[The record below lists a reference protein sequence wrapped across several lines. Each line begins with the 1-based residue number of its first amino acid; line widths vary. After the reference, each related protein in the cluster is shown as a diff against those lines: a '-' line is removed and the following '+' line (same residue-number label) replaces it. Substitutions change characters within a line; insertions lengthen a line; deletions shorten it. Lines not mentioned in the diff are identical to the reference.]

1 LTAPAGCGF
10 IPCTHSWWN
19 LRMTLFS
26 LLALFIVLVLLQ
38 PFAHR
43 LWLARKREQL
53 RHRIEAERGSRLILL
68 VHREERMSLMGV
80 PLLRYIDMDDAESV
94 VRAVHQTPPEQP
106 IDLVLHTPGG
116 LVLASLQI
124 ARALARHPGP
134 VRALVPHYAMSGGTL
149 LAIAADEIVMSPHA
163 VLGPL
168 DPAIDEVPAASILRA
183 VAQKDPKDVDD
194 DTLILA
200 DQAQMAIR
208 QLRESLT
215 DLLLARLGKE
225 RAEEVAVALTEGRW
239 THDYP
244 ITPEQVTELG
254 LKVSTD
260 LPESVLDMMALY
272 PQPLRGLGGVEY
284 APREMRPDES
294 EGPRA

>member
-1 LTAPAGCGF
+1 
-10 IPCTHSWWN
+10 
-19 LRMTLFS
+19 MTLLS
-26 LLALFIVLVLLQ
+26 LLALLAFALFLQ
-38 PFAHR
+38 PFLHR
-43 LWLARKREQL
+43 LWLARQRDRL
-53 RHRIEAERGSRLILL
+53 RGAIEAERGSRVILL

-225 RAEEVAVALTEGRW
+225 RAEEVAIALTEGRW

-254 LKVSTD
+254 LKVSID
-260 LPESVLDMMALY
+260 MPESVLDLMALY
-272 PQPLRGLGGVEY
+272 PQPMRGLGGVEY
-284 APREMRPDES
+284 APRERPSAEED
-294 EGPRA
+294 RHR

>member
-1 LTAPAGCGF
+1 MPAYPASSVALTDGPTA
-10 IPCTHSWWN
+10 
-19 LRMTLFS
+19 
-26 LLALFIVLVLLQ
+26 LLTLVLLLLLVLIGLVLQ
-38 PFAHR
+38 PLLHR
-43 LWLARKREQL
+43 RWLTGQRDRQ
-53 RHRIEAERGSRLILL
+53 RHRIEAERGSRVILL

-149 LAIAADEIVMSPHA
+149 LAIAADEIIMSPHA

-168 DPAIDEVPAASILRA
+168 DPAIDEIPAASILRA

-215 DLLLARLGKE
+215 DLLLGRLGKE
-225 RAEEVAVALTEGRW
+225 RAEEVATALTEGRW

-254 LKVSTD
+254 LKVSTAM
-260 LPESVLDMMALY
+260 PESVLDLMALY
-272 PQPLRGLGGVEY
+272 PQPMRGLGGVEY
-284 APREMRPDES
+284 APRERQTADKEKPS
-294 EGPRA
+294 

>member
-1 LTAPAGCGF
+1 
-10 IPCTHSWWN
+10 
-19 LRMTLFS
+19 MTLLS
-26 LLALFIVLVLLQ
+26 LLALIAFALFLQ
-38 PFAHR
+38 PFLHR
-43 LWLARKREQL
+43 LWLARRRDRL
-53 RHRIEAERGSRLILL
+53 RQAIEAERGSRVILL

-149 LAIAADEIVMSPHA
+149 LAIAADEIIMSPHA

-168 DPAIDEVPAASILRA
+168 DPAIDETPAASILRA

-225 RAEEVAVALTEGRW
+225 RAEEVAMALTEGRW

-244 ITPEQVTELG
+244 ITPEQVSGLG
-254 LKVSTD
+254 LKVGTEM
-260 LPESVLDMMALY
+260 PESVLDLMALY
-272 PQPLRGLGGVEY
+272 PQPMRGLGGVEY
-284 APREMRPDES
+284 APRERPIAEDEK
-294 EGPRA
+294 PK

>member
-1 LTAPAGCGF
+1 
-10 IPCTHSWWN
+10 
-19 LRMTLFS
+19 MTLLS
-26 LLALFIVLVLLQ
+26 LLALVAFALFLQ
-38 PFAHR
+38 PFLHR
-43 LWLARKREQL
+43 LWLARRRDRLRQL
-53 RHRIEAERGSRLILL
+53 IEAERGSRVILL

-225 RAEEVAVALTEGRW
+225 RAEEVAIALTEGRW

-254 LKVSTD
+254 LKVSID
-260 LPESVLDMMALY
+260 MPESVLDLMALY
-272 PQPLRGLGGVEY
+272 PQPMRGLGGVEY
-284 APREMRPDES
+284 APRERQIAEEEKPK
-294 EGPRA
+294 

>member
-1 LTAPAGCGF
+1 MIEFPAF
-10 IPCTHSWWN
+10 EPIP
-19 LRMTLFS
+19 RMTLLS
-26 LLALFIVLVLLQ
+26 LLALIAFALFLQ
-38 PFAHR
+38 PFLHR
-43 LWLARKREQL
+43 LWLARQRDRLREV
-53 RHRIEAERGSRLILL
+53 IEVERGSRVILL

-183 VAQKDPKDVDD
+183 VAQKDPKDVED

-208 QLRESLT
+208 QLRDSLT
-215 DLLLARLGKE
+215 DLLLARVGKE
-225 RAEEVAVALTEGRW
+225 RAEEVAMALTEGRW

-254 LKVSTD
+254 LKVSID
-260 LPESVLDMMALY
+260 MPESVLDLMALY
-272 PQPLRGLGGVEY
+272 PQPMRGLGGVEY
-284 APREMRPDES
+284 APRERPTAEREKS
-294 EGPRA
+294 G

>member
-1 LTAPAGCGF
+1 MLT
-10 IPCTHSWWN
+10 
-19 LRMTLFS
+19 
-26 LLALFIVLVLLQ
+26 LVLLLLLILIGLVLQ
-38 PFAHR
+38 PLLHR
-43 LWLARKREQL
+43 RWLTGQRDRQ
-53 RHRIEAERGSRLILL
+53 RHRIEAERGSRVILL
-68 VHREERMSLMGV
+68 VHREERMSLFGA
-80 PLLRYIDMDDAESV
+80 PLLRYIDMEDAESV
-94 VRAVHQTPPEQP
+94 IRAIHQTEPEQP
-106 IDLVLHTPGG
+106 IDLILHTPGG

-134 VRALVPHYAMSGGTL
+134 VRALVPYYAMSGGTL
-149 LAIAADEIVMSPHA
+149 LALAADEIVMSPHA

-208 QLRESLT
+208 QLRDSLT
-215 DLLLARLGKE
+215 DLLVGKLGPE
-225 RAEEVAVALTEGRW
+225 RVEEVAIALTEGRW

-260 LPESVLDMMALY
+260 MPESVLDMMALY
-272 PQPLRGLGGVEY
+272 PQPMRGLGGVEY
-284 APREMRPDES
+284 APRKRPEPDAA
-294 EGPRA
+294 R

>member
-1 LTAPAGCGF
+1 
-10 IPCTHSWWN
+10 
-19 LRMTLFS
+19 MTLFS

-149 LAIAADEIVMSPHA
+149 LAIAADEIIMSPHA

-215 DLLLARLGKE
+215 DLLLTRLGKE

-260 LPESVLDMMALY
+260 MPESVLDMMALY

-284 APREMRPDES
+284 APREPRSDEN

>member
-1 LTAPAGCGF
+1 
-10 IPCTHSWWN
+10 
-19 LRMTLFS
+19 MTLLS
-26 LLALFIVLVLLQ
+26 LLALLAFALFLQ
-38 PFAHR
+38 PFLHR
-43 LWLARKREQL
+43 LWLARQRDRL
-53 RHRIEAERGSRLILL
+53 RQAIEVERGSRVILL

-134 VRALVPHYAMSGGTL
+134 VRALIPHYAMSGGTL

-168 DPAIDEVPAASILRA
+168 DPSIDEVPAASILRA

-215 DLLLARLGKE
+215 DLLLTRLGKE

-260 LPESVLDMMALY
+260 MPESVLDMMALY

-284 APREMRPDES
+284 APREPRSDEN